1 MALYGCY
8 RYQKGGALW
17 LLNSVWFGKGHFARK
32 WQEAFYGW
40 SEKSK
45 KELMCRHLASQTP
58 KLTFHIQV

>member
-40 SEKSK
+40 SEKI
-45 KELMCRHLASQTP
+45 KEGAYVQTFGEP
-58 KLTFHIQV
+58 NP